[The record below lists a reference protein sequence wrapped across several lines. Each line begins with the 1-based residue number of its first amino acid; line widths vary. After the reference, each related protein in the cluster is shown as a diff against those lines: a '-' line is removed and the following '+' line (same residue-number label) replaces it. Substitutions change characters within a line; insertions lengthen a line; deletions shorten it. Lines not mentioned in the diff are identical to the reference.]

1 MAVVQEL
8 LRVEDDGTLS
18 FGDYTLD
25 SKTKLD
31 GFEFQGDIYKVKTFK
46 EITKLEKNGMFA
58 YESVPGTSVEQFA
71 EMENGVAFKVYGS
84 EGAQFTVGLAE
95 ESLYEVFVDGESIG
109 KMSTNVSGKLSVSAD
124 LNQEEGVVIEIVKR

>member
-1 MAVVQEL
+1 M
-8 LRVEDDGTLS
+8 
-18 FGDYTLD
+18 
-25 SKTKLD
+25 
-31 GFEFQGDIYKVKTFK
+31 
-46 EITKLEKNGMFA
+46 
-58 YESVPGTSVEQFA
+58 
-71 EMENGVAFKVYGS
+71 AFKVYGP